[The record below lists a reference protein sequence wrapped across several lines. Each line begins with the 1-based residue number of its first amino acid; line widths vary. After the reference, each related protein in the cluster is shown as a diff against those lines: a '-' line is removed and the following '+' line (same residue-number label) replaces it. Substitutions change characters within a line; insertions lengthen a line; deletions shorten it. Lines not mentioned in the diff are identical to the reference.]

1 MKPFLWTAAA
11 DVSVLLMVCLAA
23 ASWLPSVRA
32 WTNDRVSPSSCTIR
46 RATSHCVDLPAALLK
61 PIASTVDNWTPPI
74 ASTVD
79 HWTPPIASTVD
90 HWTPPKVWSAAI
102 IALST
107 SMFFLS
113 VSTVSVAVMD
123 DSSSTA
129 LLEQSAFG
137 RAAKEDSAVLKLR
150 NGLISGAATRAAK
163 ELVLHPIETIK

>member
-1 MKPFLWTAAA
+1 MKSFLWTAAA

-23 ASWLPSVRA
+23 ASWLPSARA

-46 RATSHCVDLPAALLK
+46 RAASHCVDLPAALLK

-79 HWTPPIASTVD
+79 HWTPP
-90 HWTPPKVWSAAI
+90 KVWSAAI

-107 SMFFLS
+107 SMVFLS

-123 DSSSTA
+123 DSSNTA
-129 LLEQSAFG
+129 LLGQSAFE

>member
-1 MKPFLWTAAA
+1 MKSFLWTAAA

-23 ASWLPSVRA
+23 ASWLPSARA
-32 WTNDRVSPSSCTIR
+32 WTNDRGRTIR
-46 RATSHCVDLPAALLK
+46 RAASHCVDLPAALLK
-61 PIASTVDNWTPPI
+61 PIASTVDNWTPP
-74 ASTVD
+74 
-79 HWTPPIASTVD
+79 
-90 HWTPPKVWSAAI
+90 KVWSAAI

-107 SMFFLS
+107 SMVFLS

-123 DSSSTA
+123 DSSNTA
-129 LLEQSAFG
+129 LLGQSAFE

>member
-1 MKPFLWTAAA
+1 MKSFLWTAAA
-11 DVSVLLMVCLAA
+11 DVFVLLMVCLAA
-23 ASWLPSVRA
+23 ASWLPSARA

-46 RATSHCVDLPAALLK
+46 RAASHCVDLPAALLK
-61 PIASTVDNWTPPI
+61 PIASTVDNWTPP
-74 ASTVD
+74 
-79 HWTPPIASTVD
+79 
-90 HWTPPKVWSAAI
+90 KVWSAAI

-107 SMFFLS
+107 SMVFLS

-123 DSSSTA
+123 DSSNTA
-129 LLEQSAFG
+129 LLGQSAFE